1 MLGAVR
7 NLGAGY
13 NSTAIVDKELY
24 VISRLIA
31 LATEFAYEDLVKF
44 I

>member
-13 NSTAIVDKELY
+13 NSTAIPDKELY

-31 LATEFAYEDLVKF
+31 LAAELAHKNSVEFV
-44 I
+44 